1 MILKSEEFNT
11 LKDCKIETKKLK
23 NSIFKAFRVSKD
35 EVVLP
40 HGFVILCGFNTELEY
55 WFKLTD
61 IITDFRYW
69 LKNRNYSKYKL
80 VTPDIQ
86 VNKKWI

>member
-11 LKDCKIETKKLK
+11 LKDCRTETRNLK
-23 NSIFKAFRVSKD
+23 NSIFKAFHVNKD

-40 HGFVILCGFNTELEY
+40 HGFIILCGFNTEMQD

-61 IITDFRYW
+61 VITDFRYW

-80 VTPDIQ
+80 VTPDIHAR
-86 VNKKWI
+86 KK

>member
-11 LKDCKIETKKLK
+11 LKDCKIETKNLK
-23 NSIFKAFRVSKD
+23 NSIFKAFHVTKD

-40 HGFVILCGFNTELEY
+40 HGFVILCGFNTEMQD

-61 IITDFRYW
+61 VITNFRYW

-80 VTPDIQ
+80 VTPDMHA
-86 VNKKWI
+86 KKK